1 MIRAV
6 SVPIPQVI
14 NAKPGAGAADIW
26 PTFWRIFTDLKDSTV
41 FYESASGPA
50 LFWFSLKDF
59 DLSTKGTT
67 MILDVQAAPW
77 EDRVGDVS
85 KLFKKATKKQC
96 AMADTQC

>member
-6 SVPIPQVI
+6 SVPIPRQVSA
-14 NAKPGAGAADIW
+14 NPAAADVW
-26 PTFWRIFTDLKDSTV
+26 PTYWRVFTDLKDSTI

-59 DLSTKGTT
+59 DLSKSGKTK
-67 MILDVQAAPW
+67 ILDVQAAPW

-85 KLFKKATKKQC
+85 KRFKNATKKQC